1 MDPAPST
8 HETIFL
14 CPYVFSIMRNQT
26 IPFTYFSVQET
37 VEKRQAFQSRTYQ
50 IIYLKAFFGLEQAR
64 LQKGPQIFLQDFKN
78 LRGNEYNRF
87 SNRHT
92 PKECNVRSKIR

>member
-1 MDPAPST
+1 MDPVPST

-50 IIYLKAFFGLEQAR
+50 IIYLKAFFPPIRSLTS
-64 LQKGPQIFLQDFKN
+64 KGSEKTSDLPPLPI
-78 LRGNEYNRF
+78 
-87 SNRHT
+87 
-92 PKECNVRSKIR
+92 PK